1 MIVVW
6 ASTFL
11 CIVVAPWITLGPVVA
26 KESLGGAAAW
36 GMIAAGWGAGS
47 LGGGVL
53 ALRWKPGRPM
63 FVCCALVLLIAPGDR
78 AARAARAGA
87 CDRRRSGDRRPS
99 GMGFFGAVWQTT
111 LQQHVPEEALSR
123 VSAWDWMGS
132 FAFLP
137 LGLILAGPVSDAIGI
152 STTLWISVGYLVVS
166 TLAVLLVP
174 SVRNLRRL
182 DEPEPTTGSGAPDA
196 PGRAARGVPWLSSR
210 ATTSS
215 ARARR
220 SAAGCIARR
229 SSPRRPSA
237 SVPVRRST

>member
-1 MIVVW
+1 VIVLW

-11 CIVVAPWITLGPVVA
+11 CIVIAPFLTLGPVIA
-26 KESLGGAAAW
+26 ERSLGGPVAW
-36 GMIAAGWGAGS
+36 GMIAAGWGAGEI
-47 LGGGVL
+47 GGGFL
-53 ALRWKPGRPM
+53 ALRWKPERPM
-63 FVCCALVLLIAPGDR
+63 LVCSLLVLLFAPAMALLALAAPAPAIA
-78 AARAARAGA
+78 AAQAVG
-87 CDRRRSGDRRPS
+87 GL

-111 LQQHVPEEALSR
+111 LQQHVPEESLSR

-182 DEPEPTTGSGAPDA
+182 DEPEPTREAAHPNLTGEPLEVF
-196 PGRAARGVPWLSSR
+196 RG
-210 ATTSS
+210 
-215 ARARR
+215 
-220 SAAGCIARR
+220 
-229 SSPRRPSA
+229 
-237 SVPVRRST
+237 